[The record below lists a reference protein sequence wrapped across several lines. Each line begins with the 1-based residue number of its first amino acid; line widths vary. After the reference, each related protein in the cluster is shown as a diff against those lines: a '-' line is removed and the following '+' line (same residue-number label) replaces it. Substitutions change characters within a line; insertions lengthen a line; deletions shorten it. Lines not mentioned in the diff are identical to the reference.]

1 VSPGARGRVLPA
13 PLRHVTG
20 YDDEGALLVT
30 LRRFLHHGSL
40 YDHTHGGYG
49 PFYYSVTGGIF
60 RLTGQDPTPFTGRLV
75 VLVFT
80 ILSVMLFAGLGVE
93 GHAQHHGQRVVR
105 VRDLSRADTGCR
117 PPAPAPRLTERAAPG
132 SDVLL
137 ARELGDGAAHALPR
151 VRRHCDRRLVDVED
165 QRRAVSQSRRSWSR
179 S

>member
-1 VSPGARGRVLPA
+1 VSAWCSRAYFPHLFD
-13 PLRHVTG
+13 HVTG

-80 ILSVMLFAGLGVE
+80 ILSVMLFAASVWKVTRSITR
-93 GHAQHHGQRVVR
+93 QRVVR
-105 VRDLSRADTGCR
+105 GRGPFSC
-117 PPAPAPRLTERAAPG
+117 
-132 SDVLL
+132 
-137 ARELGDGAAHALPR
+137 
-151 VRRHCDRRLVDVED
+151 
-165 QRRAVSQSRRSWSR
+165 
-179 S
+179 